1 MPEQDVYE
9 LYKSRDMVEKFF
21 DTFKN
26 ELMADKVYL
35 RDSEAVFGHLFVSF
49 ISLYIYCKM
58 LNRLKSAGLL
68 TQFSPHDILIKFS
81 KVFAYRI
88 RDERVI
94 TEVPKKVRDLAK
106 KLDYSMFP
114 N

>member
-1 MPEQDVYE
+1 
-9 LYKSRDMVEKFF
+9 
-21 DTFKN
+21 
-26 ELMADKVYL
+26 
-35 RDSEAVFGHLFVSF
+35 
-49 ISLYIYCKM
+49 M

-81 KVFAYRI
+81 KVYAFRI